1 MNQTYPVDPRVPL
14 RAGDFRPCCSE
25 AEVRTAVAVVLKVGR
40 LFEGELAPI
49 VRELAAGVLA
59 LTGPVFVGAEEK
71 AVNCY
76 IIFIPHH

>member
-1 MNQTYPVDPRVPL
+1 MNKTYPVDPRVPL

-25 AEVRTAVAVVLKVGR
+25 AEVRTAVAVVLRVGR
-40 LFEGELAPI
+40 LFEGELAPM